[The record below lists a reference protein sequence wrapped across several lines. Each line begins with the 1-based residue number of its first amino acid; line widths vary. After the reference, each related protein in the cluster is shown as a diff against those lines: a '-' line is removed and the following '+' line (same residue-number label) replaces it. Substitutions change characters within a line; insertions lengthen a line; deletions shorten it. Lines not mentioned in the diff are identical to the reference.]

1 LKAHPR
7 QNKFGGHNAPAKRA
21 KLAGSSSTNAGFQ
34 YFLPVAGAF
43 FWNKH
48 AQNEISSAADR
59 EFPSSTFRLPRPAR
73 VNEAN
78 FFKMKTY
85 IPPHA
90 VCYYDASVSL
100 GLDAKEFDARLAAI
114 ESKVAAASK
123 GMSKSF
129 GGVSL
134 AGLAGLGIGA
144 GIESVMNY
152 AARIQDLSDQLGVST
167 DAIQHFGNAAEKNG
181 SSLEA
186 MGQGF
191 RKLEVARSKALQ
203 GDQELIQ
210 AFQRLGISIF
220 DLAKLKPEELMKKL
234 GASSLDAAD
243 TVKLLGK
250 NALELRPTLIGIAD
264 GTIKIGKAIDKIDIK
279 KLKEADDLFKQL
291 GENSRVI
298 GATVIGSA
306 GTAFEVFRDKVKSSA
321 KAAGEAVGAFGAK
334 CLYVRD
340 VVKDL
345 FSGNFQ
351 GAKEDTALFQGVDKR
366 VAQASAAKAPGLKHS
381 KAELEGGLDDL
392 QKKMA
397 ARVGAAPLALQKGT
411 PYVQPRREPS
421 EDADKLAPGATVSQ
435 VAAFGLRESAETGEW
450 NKRNRNMDE
459 TGSGF
464 GDYGSGSKTDPSK
477 YGAGFPNL
485 GAGLAGMKDEGAN
498 ALAKKGVDQGALFQK
513 IDDVPAKLAKEMK
526 NH

>member
-1 LKAHPR
+1 MLR
-7 QNKFGGHNAPAKRA
+7 
-21 KLAGSSSTNAGFQ
+21 
-34 YFLPVAGAF
+34 YF
-43 FWNKH
+43 
-48 AQNEISSAADR
+48 
-59 EFPSSTFRLPRPAR
+59 
-73 VNEAN
+73 
-78 FFKMKTY
+78 
-85 IPPHA
+85 PPHA
-90 VCYYDASVSL
+90 RCYYDASVSL
-100 GLDAKEFDARLAAI
+100 GLDEKEFDARLAAI
-114 ESKVAAASK
+114 ESKVATASK

-129 GGVSL
+129 GGISL

-181 SSLEA
+181 SSLES

-220 DLAKLKPEELMKKL
+220 DLGKLKPEELMKKL

-250 NALELRPTLIGIAD
+250 NALELRPTIAGIAD
-264 GTIKIGKAIDKIDIK
+264 GTIKVGQAIDKIDVK

-291 GENSRVI
+291 GESGRVI
-298 GATVIGSA
+298 GATVIGGA

-381 KAELEGGLDDL
+381 KAELEGGLDNL

-397 ARVGAAPLALQKGT
+397 ARVGAAPLQLQKGE
-411 PYVQPRREPS
+411 PYTKPKRDFSEEPAS
-421 EDADKLAPGATVSQ
+421 GSAATVSQ
-435 VAAFGLRESAETGEW
+435 VAAFGLHESAETGEW

-464 GDYGSGSKTDPSK
+464 GDYGSGSATDSSR
-477 YGAGFPNL
+477 YSAGFPGAPNL
-485 GAGLAGMKDEGAN
+485 SVGMAGVNSVGPE
-498 ALAKKGVDQGALFQK
+498 KGVDGGKLFSK
-513 IDDVPAKLAKEMK
+513 MDEIPKNIAKELK

>member
-1 LKAHPR
+1 
-7 QNKFGGHNAPAKRA
+7 
-21 KLAGSSSTNAGFQ
+21 
-34 YFLPVAGAF
+34 
-43 FWNKH
+43 
-48 AQNEISSAADR
+48 
-59 EFPSSTFRLPRPAR
+59 
-73 VNEAN
+73 
-78 FFKMKTY
+78 MKTY

-90 VCYYDASVSL
+90 LCYYDASVSL
-100 GLDAKEFDARLAAI
+100 GLDAKEFDARLAAL
-114 ESKVAAASK
+114 EGKVVASSKT
-123 GMSKSF
+123 MSKSF
-129 GGVSL
+129 GGIGL
-134 AGLAGLGIGA
+134 GALAGLGIGA
-144 GIESVMNY
+144 GIESVMAY

-186 MGQGF
+186 MGMGF
-191 RKLEVARSKALQ
+191 RKLELARSKALQ

-210 AFQRLGISIF
+210 AFQRLGVSVI
-220 DLAKLKPEELMKKL
+220 DLAKLKPEELMQRL

-243 TVKLLGK
+243 TVKILGK
-250 NALELRPTLIGIAD
+250 SALELRPTLAGIAD
-264 GTIKIGKAIDKIDIK
+264 GTVKIGQAIDAIDVK

-291 GENSRVI
+291 GENSKVM
-298 GATVIGSA
+298 GATVIAGA

-340 VVKDL
+340 ALKDL
-345 FSGNFQ
+345 FTGNFQ

-381 KAELEGGLDDL
+381 QAELEGGLNDL
-392 QKKMA
+392 QQKMA

-411 PYVQPRREPS
+411 PYTKPKRDFSEEPGGGS
-421 EDADKLAPGATVSQ
+421 AGATVGQ
-435 VAAFGLRESAETGEW
+435 VASFGLHESAETGEW

-485 GAGLAGMKDEGAN
+485 GAGMAGIKDVGAN
-498 ALAKKGVDQGALFQK
+498 AKKGVDQGALFQK
-513 IDDVPAKLAKEMK
+513 IDEVPAKMAKEMK